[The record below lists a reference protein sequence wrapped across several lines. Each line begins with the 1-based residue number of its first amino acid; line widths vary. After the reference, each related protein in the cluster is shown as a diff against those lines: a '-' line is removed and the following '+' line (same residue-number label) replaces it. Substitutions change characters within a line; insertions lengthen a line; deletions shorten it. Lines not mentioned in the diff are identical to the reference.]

1 RALGRRGLR
10 VLVGSDGPSSLA
22 SCSKYC
28 AGHVPYPSPLREG
41 RAFARF
47 LTDFVARE
55 RVDVL
60 MPVTDVTTH
69 AVCADQERLERRCA
83 LAVPPF
89 PAFELVTNKARLL
102 QYAAARGIAVP
113 RTHLVANASRLREVI
128 DAVTYPAVA
137 KPVQSRLPT
146 DDGWQSGGVHYA
158 SSRAELEQIY
168 RDDDVLA
175 RRPSLVQQRIVGPGV
190 GVFVL
195 FDRGTL
201 VADFAHRRLREKPP
215 AGGTSVLSESA
226 AVDDT
231 LRAQA
236 IRLLAPIQWHG
247 VAMLEYKQHEATGE
261 FFLIEINGRFWGSL
275 QLAIDA
281 GVDFPFL
288 AYRLAPGQ
296 RPNVEQPYTVGVKNR
311 WIAGDVDHLL
321 LRLFRSEKALGL
333 PESAPSKFR
342 AVADFLKFA
351 QPGLRYDVGARDDM
365 RPSLY
370 ELRRYLAALF
380 GSRITLQG
388 K

>member
-1 RALGRRGLR
+1 SRAAAQPRLDRPHGLAADQRDGMRTLGRACAGGDSVRDVAVALRRLVDPAAAAVRRSHHDEGARRMPMTVFVTDGDQRPALAIVRALGRRGLR

-113 RTHLVANASRLREVI
+113 RTHLVANASRLREGI

-215 AGGTSVLSESA
+215 
-226 AVDDT
+226 
-231 LRAQA
+231 
-236 IRLLAPIQWHG
+236 
-247 VAMLEYKQHEATGE
+247 
-261 FFLIEINGRFWGSL
+261 
-275 QLAIDA
+275 
-281 GVDFPFL
+281 
-288 AYRLAPGQ
+288 
-296 RPNVEQPYTVGVKNR
+296 
-311 WIAGDVDHLL
+311 
-321 LRLFRSEKALGL
+321 
-333 PESAPSKFR
+333 
-342 AVADFLKFA
+342 
-351 QPGLRYDVGARDDM
+351 
-365 RPSLY
+365 
-370 ELRRYLAALF
+370 
-380 GSRITLQG
+380 
-388 K
+388 